1 MPASFDM
8 TSQQIT
14 QMADDINRSGFTQ
27 LRGVFSPVEL
37 QQLRTYTQAQAE
49 LHRGEYFAH
58 HGEKALN
65 GCPLSAIWEDTHFK
79 QMLASLY
86 RQGFGADPASP
97 QIFPVLRCVQG
108 NQGLRESN
116 SFHFDASLVTVL
128 VPIFIPS
135 EGEQRGDLMLFPN
148 LRKAH
153 RNVLFN
159 VLQKAFVQNRF
170 IRKLI
175 VMGIRRSWL
184 KPKTLTLAPG
194 DIYLF
199 WGYRTLHANEP
210 CSPEVTRA
218 TAIFHFGDPHAGSLS
233 TRLILQLNQRRARR
247 ASQRAGAGPS
257 QPTAF

>member
-1 MPASFDM
+1 MPVSFDM
-8 TSQQIT
+8 TAQQIKS
-14 QMADDINRSGFTQ
+14 MADDINASGFTQ
-27 LRGVFSPVEL
+27 LSGALSPVEL
-37 QQLRTYTQAQAE
+37 QQLRTYTQAQAQ
-49 LHRGEYFAH
+49 LHQGEYFAH
-58 HGEKALN
+58 HGEKSLA
-65 GCPLSAIWEDTHFK
+65 GCPLSAIWEDTSFK

-86 RQGFGADPASP
+86 RQGFGAEPTSQ

-108 NQGLRESN
+108 NQGQRESN

-128 VPIFIPS
+128 VPILIPS
-135 EGEQRGDLMLFPN
+135 EGELRGDLMLFPN

-159 VLQKAFVQNRF
+159 VLQKAFVQNGF
-170 IRKLI
+170 IRKLM
-175 VMGIRRSWL
+175 VMGINKGWL
-184 KPKTLTLAPG
+184 KPRTLTLAPG

-199 WGYRTLHANEP
+199 WGYRTLHANQA
-210 CSPEVTRA
+210 CSPDVTRA

-257 QPTAF
+257 QPTPM